1 MNDRIGIDVDGVA
14 YELVA
19 EPVRTSLSDG
29 PPMLWGFPVNV
40 LRDGETV
47 SRKTCFVGRVS
58 VQSRNP
64 AALDAPSDVLIPV
77 VYELAF
83 ERVRARVEKGELDDE
98 IVFA

>member
-1 MNDRIGIDVDGVA
+1 MNDRMTIEVDGVA

-29 PPMLWGFPVNV
+29 PPMLWGFPVDV
-40 LRDGETV
+40 LRDGRRV

-58 VQSRNP
+58 VHTRNP
-64 AALDAPSDVLIPV
+64 EVLDGPSDLLIPV

-83 ERVRARVEKGELDDE
+83 ERVRARVAKGELDDE
-98 IVFA
+98 IVYA